1 MSNHGDP
8 NLQSSIETTEDQ
20 RPKKNELDKNFVIE
34 EMYGTKGAFPSGTG
48 ATLVL
53 AMVHITYTPAT
64 QVPSSLESFA
74 FSSQDLEERPSN
86 IYRQDSPCS
95 SSAAFNPIST
105 AKYPPKTMVPFKSFA
120 SSSQGLEMR
129 LSYPYLQD
137 SPFSPSAAFSPGS
150 PAEYPPEGMVP
161 MESTASRS
169 QRLEETFS
177 NLCLQDSPCS
187 STPSSP
193 VSAEESRCTW
203 IFRNEFKSHA
213 EIKLL
218 RRLEREVQRLEQEG
232 NKVKINVELISNY
245 APCHECADEL
255 ITFKETMEREGK
267 EVSIKVIFANYY
279 YWIGRHYTKEYG
291 WKNLLK
297 SKKIHDKGIDLKLL
311 QGKESWESLF
321 EDSDLVNVNDGEK
334 EELLKK
340 ATSEKR
346 QEREDYD
353 RNLRDEE
360 KLF

>member
-1 MSNHGDP
+1 M
-8 NLQSSIETTEDQ
+8 EDQ
-20 RPKKNELDKNFVIE
+20 RPKKNELDKKFVIE
-34 EMYGTKGAFPSGTG
+34 EMYGTIGAYPGGIG

-53 AMVHITYTPAT
+53 AHVFITYTPAT

-74 FSSQDLEERPSN
+74 SSSQDLEERPSN

-95 SSAAFNPIST
+95 SSAAFYPVST
-105 AKYPPKTMVPFKSFA
+105 AKNPPKTMVPFKSFA

-129 LSYPYLQD
+129 PSYPYLQH
-137 SPFSPSAAFSPGS
+137 SPFSLSAAFSPGS
-150 PAEYPPEGMVP
+150 PAGYPPEGMVP
-161 MESTASRS
+161 LESSASRS

-193 VSAEESRCTW
+193 VSTEESRCTW

-218 RRLEREVQRLEQEG
+218 RRLELEVQRLEQEG
-232 NKVKINVELISNY
+232 NKETKINVELISNY
-245 APCHECADEL
+245 APCHECADQL
-255 ITFKETMEREGK
+255 IKFKETMEREGK

-279 YWIGRHYTKEYG
+279 YWIGRSYTKEYG

-297 SKKIHDKGIDLKLL
+297 LKEMHDKGIDLQLL
-311 QGKESWESLF
+311 QGKESWKSLF
-321 EDSDLVNVNDGEK
+321 GDSHLVNLEDEEK
-334 EELLKK
+334 EELLQK

-346 QEREDYD
+346 QWREEYD
-353 RNLRDEE
+353 RNLRDE
-360 KLF
+360 KNLF

>member
-1 MSNHGDP
+1 M
-8 NLQSSIETTEDQ
+8 EDQ
-20 RPKKNELDKNFVIE
+20 CPEKNELDKKFVIE
-34 EMYGTKGAFPSGTG
+34 EMYGTKDAFPSGKG

-53 AMVHITYTPAT
+53 AMVHVTYTPAT

-74 FSSQDLEERPSN
+74 SSSQDLEERPS
-86 IYRQDSPCS
+86 YPYSPFS
-95 SSAAFNPIST
+95 LSAAFP
-105 AKYPPKTMVPFKSFA
+105 
-120 SSSQGLEMR
+120 
-129 LSYPYLQD
+129 
-137 SPFSPSAAFSPGS
+137 PGS
-150 PAEYPPEGMVP
+150 PAEYPPEGMV
-161 MESTASRS
+161 SSASRS

-193 VSAEESRCTW
+193 VSTEESRCTW

-232 NKVKINVELISNY
+232 YKIPKINVELISNY
-245 APCHECADEL
+245 APCHECADEM
-255 ITFKETMEREGK
+255 IKFKETMEREGK

-279 YWIGRHYTKEYG
+279 YWIGRYYTKEYG

-297 SKKIHDKGIDLKLL
+297 LKEMHDKGIDLQLL

-321 EDSDLVNVNDGEK
+321 DSDLVNLKDGEK
-334 EELLKK
+334 VELLKK

-353 RNLRDEE
+353 RKLRDEE

>member
-1 MSNHGDP
+1 M
-8 NLQSSIETTEDQ
+8 EDQ
-20 RPKKNELDKNFVIE
+20 RPKKNELDKKFVIE
-34 EMYGTKGAFPSGTG
+34 EMYGTKGAFPSGIG

-53 AMVHITYTPAT
+53 AMVHITYAPAT
-64 QVPSSLESFA
+64 QAPSSLESFA
-74 FSSQDLEERPSN
+74 SNYQDLEERPTS

-95 SSAAFNPIST
+95 SSAAFYPVST
-105 AKYPPKTMVPFKSFA
+105 AQYPPKAMVPLKSFA
-120 SSSQGLEMR
+120 SSSQDLEER
-129 LSYPYLQD
+129 PSYPY
-137 SPFSPSAAFSPGS
+137 SPFSPSAAFPPGS

-161 MESTASRS
+161 LESWASRS
-169 QRLEETFS
+169 QNLEEIFS
-177 NLCLQDSPCS
+177 NLYLQHSPCS

-193 VSAEESRCTW
+193 VSTEESRCTW

-232 NKVKINVELISNY
+232 NKVKINAELISNY

-255 ITFKETMEREGK
+255 IKFKETMERKGK

-279 YWIGRHYTKEYG
+279 YWIGRCYTKEYG

-297 SKKIHDKGIDLKLL
+297 LKEMHNKGIDLQLL

-321 EDSDLVNVNDGEK
+321 EDSDLVNLKDAEK
-334 EELLKK
+334 VELLKK

-346 QEREDYD
+346 QEREDHD